1 MKYLCGPTLLVSIAL
16 LIIYAVQAHS
26 SELQLIATCGPN
38 SLYYE
43 GIGAVADSPEA
54 EVHMETN
61 KFGYGAGP
69 RVRTGYI
76 YVLKFKHLTTR
87 VPFRGGRKK
96 ARTTAL
102 QSFRFHC
109 NAAGR
114 GGHPVKIKKYGY

>member
-1 MKYLCGPTLLVSIAL
+1 MKYLCGPTLLVTIAL

-43 GIGAVADSPEA
+43 GIGAVADSLEA
-54 EVHMETN
+54 EVHMETD
-61 KFGYGAGP
+61 KFRYDAGP
-69 RVRTGYI
+69 RVRTGHI
-76 YVLKFKHLTTR
+76 YVLKFEHFTTR
-87 VPFRGGRKK
+87 VPFRSDRIK

-102 QSFRFHC
+102 HSFRFHC
-109 NAAGR
+109 NVAGR